1 MNKVRKIDF
10 VYCTAFSL
18 FIISRILSHTSYEIP
33 VGIKHAMTLI
43 STLIV
48 VLKIILYDKLT
59 LKEMCIYGVVAGI
72 AGISTISSK
81 EYELLC
87 SIVFIV
93 GAKKVSFDLIA
104 KSYRF
109 VASILMGITIFLSVM
124 GFLKEN
130 LFYRGEVLR
139 RTFGYSYPTDFVAM
153 IFYILLADWFL
164 RVTHKKSLT
173 GRIMVYAVVAA
184 LTLFFC
190 DSRLG
195 SLFIAL
201 LIPTS
206 LMFKNFFNKKKK
218 NVVLFF
224 FEKYSIVICA
234 MISILLV
241 NLYIKYPSSS
251 IMYTLDAISSFRIT
265 LTAWAVKM
273 FGYPLWGR
281 DIYTEYLATN
291 NTQWFF
297 IDNSYYVMFI
307 QYGVILS
314 IVILTLFTF
323 NNKKILL
330 KGNDIIPIVFCLIAL
345 NSIVGQQFFLLEY
358 NIFLLTLRADIQ
370 QKKEQKNEVKKIAAK
385 KRIFKWI

>member
-1 MNKVRKIDF
+1 MNKIRKIDL
-10 VYCTAFSL
+10 VYCMAFSL
-18 FIISRILSHTSYEIP
+18 FVISRILSHTSYEIP

-48 VLKIILYDKLT
+48 VLKIVLYDKLT
-59 LKEMCIYGVVAGI
+59 LKEMCVYGAVVGI
-72 AGISTISSK
+72 ASISTISSK

-87 SIVFIV
+87 SIIFIV
-93 GAKKVSFDLIA
+93 GAKNVLFDLIA

-109 VASILMGITIFLSVM
+109 VASTLMGTTFILSVM
-124 GFLKEN
+124 GLLKEN

-164 RVTHKKSLT
+164 CITHKKSLT
-173 GRIMVYAVVAA
+173 ARIMVYAVVAV
-184 LTLFFC
+184 LTLLFC

-201 LIPTS
+201 LIPVS
-206 LMFKNFFNKKKK
+206 LMSKYLFNEKKK
-218 NVVLFF
+218 NALLFF

-234 MISILLV
+234 MISTLLV
-241 NLYIKYPSSS
+241 NLYMKYPSSS
-251 IMYTLDAISSFRIT
+251 ILHTLDAISSFRIT

-273 FGYPLWGR
+273 FGYPLWGK

-314 IVILTLFTF
+314 IVILILFTL
-323 NNKKILL
+323 NNKKMLL
-330 KGNDIIPIVFCLIAL
+330 KGDDIIPIVFCLIAL

-358 NIFLLTLRADIQ
+358 NIFLLTLRANIQ
-370 QKKEQKNEVKKIAAK
+370 QKRDQKNEVEKIATK